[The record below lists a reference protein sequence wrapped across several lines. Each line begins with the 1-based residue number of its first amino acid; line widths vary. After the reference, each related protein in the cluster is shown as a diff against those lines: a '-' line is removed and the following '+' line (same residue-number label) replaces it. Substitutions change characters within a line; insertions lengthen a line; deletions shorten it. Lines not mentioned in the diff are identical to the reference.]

1 MIARPYSTGWL
12 GPRIADPL
20 EPPEIHIGFLSDPRD
35 RVALAEV
42 TRLGHE
48 LAMTPPL
55 ADVLGEVVVPGAE
68 ALRDDASLERWLLEN
83 VSTGYHAVGT
93 CRMGPASDPLAVVG
107 QDLRVRGVEG
117 LYVADA
123 SIMPDITSGLTNVT
137 AFMIGERA
145 ADLLAAPRQM

>member
-1 MIARPYSTGWL
+1 M
-12 GPRIADPL
+12 
-20 EPPEIHIGFLSDPRD
+20 
-35 RVALAEV
+35 
-42 TRLGHE
+42 
-48 LAMTPPL
+48 
-55 ADVLGEVVVPGAE
+55 VVPGAE